1 MMAAQ
6 VLVCGCTAYGFDD
19 VGEKPLYVHNFI
31 HIHWTRLRDQNLQ
44 PSSQQGA
51 WNSGNT
57 W

>member
-1 MMAAQ
+1 MAAQ

-31 HIHWTRLRDQNLQ
+31 HIHWTRLRNQNIQ

-51 WNSGNT
+51 WNSWVT
-57 W
+57 DY